1 MRRILLSLVLVLAI
15 SGFVVAESTS
25 NIRTD
30 FYIGSLSTDSS
41 EQNLFSNIIDWKS
54 LTPYGIATLIALAVI
69 LAISQKV
76 LKRKKKINK
85 KKFPKTKKA
94 RRKSEVYK

>member
-1 MRRILLSLVLVLAI
+1 MRRTLLSLVLVLAI

-30 FYIGSLSTDSS
+30 FYIGALSTDSS
-41 EQNLFSNIIDWKS
+41 EQNFLSNMIDWNS
-54 LTPYGIATLIALAVI
+54 LTQYGIATLITLAI
-69 LAISQKV
+69 IMAISQKV
-76 LKRKKKINK
+76 LKHKKKINK